1 MTEEKV
7 IIMKK
12 NISSII
18 LVLVFFVGLSVMLY
32 PSVSDYI
39 NSKHQSRAIA
49 AYNEM
54 LASMTEEDYTKIF
67 NEAYEYNAKLFK
79 TDRSFYAPDQVE
91 GYWDS
96 LNVSGTGIMGYITID
111 KIGVELPI
119 YHGTGDEVLN
129 VAVGHL
135 YGTSLPVGGENTHC
149 VLSAHRGLPSAKLFT
164 NLDKLDEGDTFT
176 ITVLNKV
183 LTYRIEQIL
192 VVVPSDVS
200 ALQTVAG
207 KDYCTLLTC
216 TPYGINSHRLLV
228 RGTRIETAEEKRQ
241 LYVSADAFKIDPFII
256 TPIVAVPMLLVL
268 LAVLLIKYRP
278 GTAVPPEKTEATD
291 PTAEKSNKPKK
302 PTVTKK
308 AKKNRKTA
316 SEPGKNNPD
325 TVQPDE
331 KQADGNTPEENNE
344 GADNDA

>member
-1 MTEEKV
+1 
-7 IIMKK
+7 MKK

-18 LVLVFFVGLSVMLY
+18 LVLVFFVGLCVMLY
-32 PSVSDYI
+32 PTVSDYI
-39 NSKHQSRAIA
+39 NTKHQSRAIA

-54 LASMTEEDYTKIF
+54 LANMTEEDYSKIF
-67 NEAYEYNAKLFK
+67 EQAYAYNTKLYK

-91 GYWDS
+91 GYSNTLD
-96 LNVSGTGIMGYITID
+96 VSGNGIMGYITIE
-111 KIGVELPI
+111 KIGVELPV

-135 YGTSLPVGGENTHC
+135 YGSSLPVGGENTHC

-228 RGTRIETAEEKRQ
+228 RGTRIETAEEKQ
-241 LYVSADAFKIDPFII
+241 QIYVSADAFKIDPFII
-256 TPIVAVPMLLVL
+256 TPIAAVPMLLILLVVL
-268 LAVLLIKYRP
+268 LVKYRP
-278 GTAVPPEKTEATD
+278 KNAVQQDETSGKDFPPEKNTAPHKITASKKVKKSRKGNSASGKKSTDAVPPE
-291 PTAEKSNKPKK
+291 
-302 PTVTKK
+302 
-308 AKKNRKTA
+308 
-316 SEPGKNNPD
+316 
-325 TVQPDE
+325 E
-331 KQADGNTPEENNE
+331 KQTDGDKPDENNE
-344 GADNDA
+344 GADNNA